1 MTYTVTAGDHTMR
14 GATYDGKGT
23 NFALF
28 SANGTKVELC
38 LFDDT
43 GDNEQ
48 RIELPEYTDEVWHG
62 YVEGIKPGQLYGF
75 RVHGPYEPEN
85 GHRFNPNKLL
95 LDPYARGYFGQ
106 IKWDDALFGYTVGHA
121 DEDLSFDERDSA
133 PFMPKCRV
141 ESEPNKN
148 PEAHVQ
154 KPWEDTLIY
163 EAHVKGFSQLNPKIP
178 EKIRG
183 TFAGLADPASI
194 NYLKELG
201 ITAIELMPIH
211 AFVNDR
217 YLEERGQQ
225 NYWGYSSIG
234 FFAPHP
240 KYMSSNSL
248 DEVKNTVNALHEAG
262 IQVILDVVYNH
273 TAEGNQM
280 GPTLSFKGIDNSV
293 YYRMVEDDARH
304 YYDTTGCGNTL
315 DLTHPRVLQMVMDS
329 LRYWVNEIKVDGFRF
344 DLASTLAREAPGFD
358 NNSGFLR
365 AVMQDPT
372 LAHVK
377 MIAEPWDTADTG
389 YQVGGFTPGWAE
401 WNGKYRDTVRD
412 FWRGEDGTLP
422 ELAARITGSADIYQ
436 HRGRRIWSTINFI
449 TAHDGFSLR
458 DLVSYNEPHN
468 EANQEESG
476 ESHNRSW
483 NCGDEGDTQNADVNT
498 LRLKQQRNFLATLL
512 LSHGVPMLL
521 AGDEASNTQGGNNNT
536 YCQDSEISW
545 LKWKLEK
552 DEKELFEFTKMLI
565 TLRKE
570 HPALKR
576 THFFTGQPI
585 SESGNPDITWF
596 APSGQPMQDEDWNSG
611 FGKTVG
617 VAFTDEA
624 ETDGPFLMLMNAY
637 HEEVS
642 FALPP
647 EQQAKNWHVVFDTDL
662 SADKYGASFTAG
674 AQYPLQGR
682 SFVLLQKA

>member
-14 GATYDGKGT
+14 GATYDGNGT

-38 LFDDT
+38 LFDDM
-43 GDNEQ
+43 GKSEQ

-62 YVEGIKPGQLYGF
+62 YVEGIQPGQLYGF
-75 RVHGPYEPEN
+75 RVYGPYEPQN
-85 GHRFNPNKLL
+85 GHRFNHNKLL
-95 LDPYARGYFGQ
+95 LDPYARGYFGK
-106 IKWDDALFGYTVGHA
+106 IEWDDALFGYTVGHP

-148 PEAHVQ
+148 PKEHVQ
-154 KPWEDTLIY
+154 MPWEDTIIY
-163 EAHVKGFSQLNPKIP
+163 EAHVKGFSQLNPKVP

-194 NYLKELG
+194 SYLKELG

-240 KYMSSNSL
+240 KYMSSHNL
-248 DEVKNTVNALHEAG
+248 DEVKNTVNALHDAG

-293 YYRMVEDDARH
+293 YYRMVEGDARH

-422 ELAARITGSADIYQ
+422 ELAARRRQVCRPGGRW
-436 HRGRRIWSTINFI
+436 HRCRGPDRTPAWQCRQSPGQQDQRARR
-449 TAHDGFSLR
+449 A
-458 DLVSYNEPHN
+458 P
-468 EANQEESG
+468 
-476 ESHNRSW
+476 
-483 NCGDEGDTQNADVNT
+483 CGDE
-498 LRLKQQRNFLATLL
+498 LRPGPGQHRVALRGAQDRGGVAPQGLWHAVFLRA
-512 LSHGVPMLL
+512 SGHRQDG
-521 AGDEASNTQGGNNNT
+521 AG
-536 YCQDSEISW
+536 
-545 LKWKLEK
+545 
-552 DEKELFEFTKMLI
+552 
-565 TLRKE
+565 
-570 HPALKR
+570 R
-576 THFFTGQPI
+576 THRP
-585 SESGNPDITWF
+585 
-596 APSGQPMQDEDWNSG
+596 A
-611 FGKTVG
+611 
-617 VAFTDEA
+617 A
-624 ETDGPFLMLMNAY
+624 
-637 HEEVS
+637 
-642 FALPP
+642 
-647 EQQAKNWHVVFDTDL
+647 
-662 SADKYGASFTAG
+662 
-674 AQYPLQGR
+674 
-682 SFVLLQKA
+682 